1 MTPSQREKAF
11 RAARASVLKFRTQIQ
26 RATATE
32 ITSLL
37 KEAQANIRAILAS
50 APSDYQRWALPE
62 LQKSIAQALDEF
74 ERRASSQ
81 IASAAGTSWDAG
93 QRLVTAPIEA
103 GGVRI
108 AAMLPEIDTRQLTA
122 MRSFM
127 TSRIKNISSTVAGR
141 INAQL
146 GLVIIGAQGPSDAI
160 ASVAGLIEGGRG
172 RAITIVRT
180 ELGRAFS
187 VAANDRLSE
196 AAERLPGLKRQ
207 WRRSGKIHSRLHHD
221 SIDGQIRAADEPFTL
236 GNGVQ
241 IMFPRDPAAPVA
253 ETINCGCEAIPYMES
268 WEVSTP
274 DRRPYS
280 EEEQARSPTKR
291 ALAAAGHD
299 RAA

>member
-1 MTPSQREKAF
+1 MTPSEREKTF
-11 RAARASVLKFRTQIQ
+11 RRARAEVLKFRTQIQ
-26 RATATE
+26 RATASE
-32 ITSLL
+32 ITRLL
-37 KEAQANIRAILAS
+37 KEAQANIRAILAA
-50 APSDYQRWALPE
+50 APTDYQRWALPE
-62 LQKSIAQALDEF
+62 LQKSITQALDEF

-81 IASAAGTSWDAG
+81 IASAAGTSWEAG

-122 MRSFM
+122 MRAFM
-127 TSRIKNISSTVAGR
+127 TSRIKNISSAVAGR

-146 GLVIIGAQGPSDAI
+146 GLVIIGAQSPSAAI
-160 ASVAGLIEGGRG
+160 AAVTGMIEGGRG

-187 VAANDRLSE
+187 VAAHERMTE
-196 AAERLPGLKRQ
+196 AAERLPGLKKQ

-221 SIDGQIRAADEPFTL
+221 SIDGQIRGVDEPFTL

-253 ETINCGCEAIPYMES
+253 ETINCGCESLPYMES
-268 WEVSTP
+268 WDVSTP
-274 DRRPYS
+274 SRRPYS
-280 EEEQARSPTKR
+280 EDEVGRSPTKR